1 MAKVSALIIRLDSN
15 RTVKIYI
22 DGLYSCIDWKTTLP
36 TILDNVFSCSTVS
49 GKESVDSGI
58 SVDKGLDGNG
68 IIRITETKR
77 YRLRVESTDEFQKE
91 LPKIPNEGK
100 FLKCSRDENSMSFQ
114 YINYLGRSRFTFSN
128 PFNEIVFEVT
138 PDKIDYEKDY
148 IELTEAIA
156 QKCAALL
163 LEHAGSTSMV
173 FKHDDARSKTVLEQF
188 IFLRQFCYSDNL
200 ISLFEAI
207 KRNPD
212 RMLETEEI
220 FRPVG
225 SGIPSKR
232 FFTHPFSYGKDWTKY
247 ANDSLCRKVYLPQR
261 VTVTRKFDSVDTP
274 ANRLIKFALESFD
287 LICIRVLATA
297 SINAS
302 ECVKEAENMHRMFDD
317 ILHDAFFSDVGEL
330 DIIPFNNQVLQ
341 KREGYSQIFAAF
353 QMIDLALQLNW
364 RGQSDVYEGESKNVA
379 LLYEYWLF
387 FELYEIVKSIQGC
400 EPVKTDENPFISED
414 NGLTLSLKEST
425 KSCQSFELVEKGIR
439 INLYY
444 NRTFNPNEF
453 KSTGYEGSYSRPF
466 RPDYTLAVF
475 PNYFQNE
482 RSAIIGGAVS
492 FIHFDAKY
500 RVDKLNDLIG
510 SINTDSTEEAL
521 DIEKQ
526 EAITNTY
533 KRGDLLKM
541 HTYNDAIRRTV
552 GSYVLFPGTINSER
566 KTFKL
571 YDELLPG
578 VGAFAIKPS
587 IRSQSE
593 NTIRQFI
600 LDLVNVR
607 NNSASRLSRLSAYNE
622 MIVREPG
629 EKKTKTEDVSKDTK
643 CILGYLRAQQPGD
656 YYNFLVAGGKF
667 KPGEKLLFYFYAIK
681 DGNVYS
687 HHKDVFNANYIRFYK
702 NDIYIDNKYRLEP
715 ILCRVESNSLASKES
730 LVNQLNNLGYQTTV
744 EQHKADYYYVLNVTV
759 DDAGV
764 PPLELDID
772 LVNSINGNDTYSPH
786 SPKVIV
792 YKDYQ

>member
-1 MAKVSALIIRLDSN
+1 MAKACALIIRLDSN
-15 RTVKIYI
+15 RTIKIYL
-22 DGLYSCIDWKTTLP
+22 DGQYPCIDWDTIQP
-36 TILDNVFSCSTVS
+36 TILDNVFSCSVIS
-49 GKESVDSGI
+49 GKEVVDSGI
-58 SVDKGLDGNG
+58 NVEKGLDGNG
-68 IIRITETKR
+68 VIRITETKH
-77 YRLRVESTDEFQKE
+77 YRLRVESANESQKE
-91 LPKIPNEGK
+91 LPHIPNEGK
-100 FLKCSRDENSMSFQ
+100 FLKCTRDENSMSFQ
-114 YINYLGRSRFTFSN
+114 YINYLGRSRFRFSN
-128 PFNEIVFEVT
+128 PSDEIVFEVT
-138 PDKIDYEKDY
+138 PDKMDYENDY
-148 IELTEAIA
+148 VELTEAIA

-163 LEHAGSTSMV
+163 LEHAGSTSMI
-173 FKHDDARSKTVLEQF
+173 FKHDNTKNETILEQF

-200 ISLFEAI
+200 IALFEAI

-212 RMLETEEI
+212 RKLETEEI
-220 FRPVG
+220 LKPVG

-232 FFTHPFSYGKDWTKY
+232 FFTHPFSYSKDWTK
-247 ANDSLCRKVYLPQR
+247 NSINSLNSQFFLPQR
-261 VTVTRKFDSVDTP
+261 VAVTRKFDSVDTP
-274 ANRLIKFALESFD
+274 ANRLIKFALERFD
-287 LICIRVLATA
+287 SICTKIIETTN
-297 SINAS
+297 INVS
-302 ECVKEAENMHRMFDD
+302 ECVKEAENMHRMFDV
-317 ILHDAFFSDVGEL
+317 ILHDAFFSDIGEL

-364 RGQSDVYEGESKNVA
+364 RGQSEVYEGESKNVA

-414 NGLTLSLKEST
+414 NGLTLSLKESA
-425 KSCQSFELVEKGIR
+425 KSCQSFELVEKGIK

-444 NRTFNPNEF
+444 NRTFSPNEF

-475 PNYFQNE
+475 PDYYQNE
-482 RSAIIGGAVS
+482 KSAIIGGAVS

-500 RVDKLNDLIG
+500 RVDKINELIG
-510 SINTDSTEEAL
+510 NINMDSPEKDL
-521 DIEKQ
+521 DLEKQ
-526 EAITNTY
+526 DAITNTY

-552 GSYVLFPGTINSER
+552 GSYVLFPGTINSDK
-566 KTFKL
+566 KTFEL

-593 NTIRQFI
+593 DTIRHFI
-600 LDLVNVR
+600 LDLINVR
-607 NNSASRLSRLSAYNE
+607 NNSASRLSRLSTYNE

-629 EKKTKTEDVSKDTK
+629 EKKNKTEEVSKEAK
-643 CILGYLRAQQPGD
+643 CILGYLRAQKPGD
-656 YYNFLVAGGKF
+656 YYNFLVTEGKF

-687 HHKDVFNANYIRFYK
+687 HHKDVFNADFIRFYK
-702 NDIYIDNKYRLEP
+702 NDIYIDNKYSLEP
-715 ILCRVESNSLASKES
+715 ILCRVEFNSLASKES
-730 LVNQLNNLGYQTTV
+730 LVNQLINLGYQTTV
-744 EQHKADYYYVLNVTV
+744 DQHKADYYYVLNVTV
-759 DDAGV
+759 EDVDIS
-764 PPLELDID
+764 PLELDAN

-786 SPKVIV
+786 SPKVIF